1 MTYDSGWWRTPPHAE
16 AGDTNPTKPIPQVHS
31 TKPIP
36 QVYGPVPWQQ
46 DPRHDPASAA
56 YEPYGYPPQKT
67 NGMAVASL
75 VLSIS
80 ALFCGFPAILGII
93 CGHIALGQIN
103 RRGGHGRGLAI
114 AGLVIGYVFVV
125 LFLVF
130 VVILVLLS
138 AANTSAAA

>member
-1 MTYDSGWWRTPPHAE
+1 MTDDSGWWSTPRQAE
-16 AGDTNPTKPIPQVHS
+16 TGDTNPTKPIPQVHS

-36 QVYGPVPWQQ
+36 QVYGPDPWQQ
-46 DPRHDPASAA
+46 DPRHDPAPAVYA
-56 YEPYGYPPQKT
+56 PYGYPRQKT

-103 RRGGHGRGLAI
+103 RRGEHGRGLAI

-130 VVILVLLS
+130 VVIVVLLS
-138 AANTSAAA
+138 AANTNAAA

>member
-1 MTYDSGWWRTPPHAE
+1 MTDDSGGWWSTPPQHE
-16 AGDTNPTKPIPQVHS
+16 TGDTNPTKPIPRAHT

-36 QVYGPVPWQQ
+36 QPYGPGPWQQ
-46 DPRHDPASAA
+46 GSRDDRATSAYAA
-56 YEPYGYPPQKT
+56 YEYPSQHT
-67 NGMAVASL
+67 NGLAVASL

-103 RRGGHGRGLAI
+103 RRGDHGRGLAI

-125 LFLVF
+125 LFLLF
-130 VVILVLLS
+130 VLIVVMLT
-138 AANTSAAA
+138 AANNATP

>member
-1 MTYDSGWWRTPPHAE
+1 MTDDSGWWSTPRQAE
-16 AGDTNPTKPIPQVHS
+16 TGETNPTKPIPQVHS

-36 QVYGPVPWQQ
+36 QLYGPDPWQQ
-46 DPRHDPASAA
+46 DRGHDPAPAA
-56 YEPYGYPPQKT
+56 YASYGYPRQKT

-80 ALFCGFPAILGII
+80 ALFCGLPAILGII
-93 CGHIALGQIN
+93 CGHVALGQIN
-103 RRGGHGRGLAI
+103 RRGEHGRGLAI

-130 VVILVLLS
+130 VVIVVLLS
-138 AANTSAAA
+138 AANTNAAA